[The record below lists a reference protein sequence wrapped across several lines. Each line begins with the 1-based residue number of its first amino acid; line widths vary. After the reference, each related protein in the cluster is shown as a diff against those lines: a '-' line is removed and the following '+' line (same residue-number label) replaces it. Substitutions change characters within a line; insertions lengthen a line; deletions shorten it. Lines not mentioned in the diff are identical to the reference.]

1 MSAKKPKEEVPI
13 SQKPNLTI
21 PEAAAYFNIG
31 QGKLYELTDS
41 EDCDFVLF
49 VGSKRLIKRV
59 VFERYLENAYSI

>member
-1 MSAKKPKEEVPI
+1 MSTKNSIEEVPI

-21 PEAAAYFNIG
+21 SEAAAYFNIG
-31 QGKLYELTDS
+31 KTKLYQLTDS

-59 VFERYLENAYSI
+59 VFERYLEKAYSI